1 MSEAQVVYSRIDNDD
16 TTVRGRLFAG
26 LKFFILQRVPA
37 RAQFVSQ
44 VGSNGGQIV
53 KMESQADYVI
63 ADHARAD
70 APPGSI
76 SWRFIEH
83 SLRNGALEDPKAH
96 PAGRPAGRITPA
108 VGVVRPPGAGKTGR
122 VPFSPEDDRVLY
134 EWVEEHRKRGGAVL
148 GNKIYQQLE
157 AINPRHT
164 SQSWRDRYVKHLSIR
179 APAGRAS
186 HGPPSAPSAAHQCTA
201 ATSDTPERTVEEK
214 LARDNAPA
222 SPAFT
227 HRDFVELLKCVPN
240 LQVTTAFDRHQE
252 AFDALAK
259 EFPEHTADAWR
270 KFYEDKVLPVY
281 LENRRMAEEEGMFEE
296 AEEEETASKIGY
308 ADRNSTE
315 GQPPSGSTSPSARV
329 LLQRATALPSTPR
342 QHTPQASVHASTEKT
357 PQETDVDVILHSETH
372 VEVMVPIRSSH
383 SKRTPLRGSD
393 GRFTLD
399 RTIDSPKRKRGR
411 TLSAESE
418 EPESHGLDDE
428 PIHKKL
434 RLQNQSSDVYVSAQE
449 HVRESVE
456 ETPGSIIKDSTKET
470 IILSSDDENDEDED
484 EDEIVNNAQPAG
496 KAIIA
501 NLTKENLV
509 FSQVESGATD
519 AKRAFDLD
527 EDEQDSDQEEF
538 ATYLEGLTRSA
549 VAEVRQHHEEEE
561 EGESEDDLSE
571 LAMKDD
577 QRGSARQ
584 VLARDPDS
592 LFVEDDEP
600 KSNSLPEP
608 THRGLIETQYID
620 PNLDG
625 YAETQYIDLNM
636 DAYAETQN
644 IDSNVE
650 AYADFDDEVNLTEPE
665 DGSPEP
671 IPSLQ
676 ASPQRSPVR
685 STQRN
690 GRRQHTQ
697 AILDIETQDP
707 DFSVPEPGSGFSPSP
722 QPRSADEPAAAAAE
736 DEEALFDEYFAALLA
751 AGHAE
756 DDISH
761 AIRAT
766 SWNPDLVP
774 LVLRHVEAEKR
785 KNKRRRNRRS
795 SLVELEQDLPQ
806 DMPGVWTERDDAD
819 LEGTDARAVKRV
831 TEKHGVEAM
840 QRRWLFLE
848 TWRAV

>member
-63 ADHARAD
+63 ADHVRAD

-96 PAGRPAGRITPA
+96 PAGRPVGRIAPTG
-108 VGVVRPPGAGKTGR
+108 GVVRPPGAGKTGR

-186 HGPPSAPSAAHQCTA
+186 HGPPSAPSAAHQRTA

-214 LARDNAPA
+214 AARDNATA

-227 HRDFVELLKCVPN
+227 HRDFVELLKCVPD

-281 LENRRMAEEEGMFEE
+281 LENRRMAEEE
-296 AEEEETASKIGY
+296 AEEEEAASKTDY

-315 GQPPSGSTSPSARV
+315 GAPPSASKSPSARG
-329 LLQRATALPSTPR
+329 
-342 QHTPQASVHASTEKT
+342 SVRASTEKT
-357 PQETDVDVILHSETH
+357 PQEADVDVILHSETH

-383 SKRTPLRGSD
+383 SNRTPLRGSD
-393 GRFTLD
+393 ARFTLD
-399 RTIDSPKRKRGR
+399 GKIDSPKRKRGR
-411 TLSAESE
+411 TLSAESG
-418 EPESHGLDDE
+418 EPEFHGLDDE

-449 HVRESVE
+449 DVRESVE
-456 ETPGSIIKDSTKET
+456 ETPSSIIKGSIKET
-470 IILSSDDENDEDED
+470 IILSSDDEDDEDED
-484 EDEIVNNAQPAG
+484 EDEIANNAQPAG
-496 KAIIA
+496 KAIIG

-519 AKRAFDLD
+519 AKRAIDLD
-527 EDEQDSDQEEF
+527 EDEQDGDQEEF

-549 VAEVRQHHEEEE
+549 VAEVRQHREEEE

-571 LAMKDD
+571 LAIKSEK
-577 QRGSARQ
+577 RGSAGD
-584 VLARDPDS
+584 VLAGDPDFF
-592 LFVEDDEP
+592 FVEDDQPE
-600 KSNSLPEP
+600 SNILPEP
-608 THRGLIETQYID
+608 THRRLIETQYID

-625 YAETQYIDLNM
+625 YAETQYVDPDM
-636 DAYAETQN
+636 DAYAVTQN
-644 IDSNVE
+644 IDPNME
-650 AYADFDDEVNLTEPE
+650 AYADFDDEVNLQQPE
-665 DGSPEP
+665 DGLPESTS
-671 IPSLQ
+671 SLQ
-676 ASPQRSPVR
+676 PLPQRSPVR
-685 STQRN
+685 STQRS

-707 DFSVPEPGSGFSPSP
+707 DFSVAEPGGGFSLSP

-736 DEEALFDEYFAALLA
+736 DEEALFNEYCAALLA

-756 DDISH
+756 DDVSH

-774 LVLRHVEAEKR
+774 LVLQHVEANKR

-806 DMPGVWTERDDAD
+806 DMSGVWTERDDAD

-831 TEKHGVEAM
+831 TEKHGVEAV